1 MANFI
6 TNSLCHSAQH
16 TANHWG
22 KWVFLSAIALMTMSS
37 CINDDLDDC
46 PAPSK
51 LSLSF
56 DYTYNVKNSDA
67 FAEEVKNINVY
78 AFDENGKFFDS
89 YIESKEKFKQGH
101 KMDITGLK
109 DGKYTF
115 VCLARDR
122 QLMTRAEDDE
132 MEFSFASLTPGVSTI
147 DDLTERMGK
156 PEDEGFVENDKNFAA
171 LYTAQTTVDYKEL
184 DENGKTGNVVAGNLS
199 LMKCTKTYRIVLLP
213 FDNKQT
219 DFKPENF
226 DVYIEGS
233 AAWLDHKGDKV
244 RNEPIYY
251 LPYNSEHKYNYA
263 SGETTVEGEIIDQA
277 LVYDLSSSRMFERD
291 DKSQRPSAKPSVQ
304 NAKQWRAANAKE
316 RRTFNAMQRKAV
328 NAKESDGNDQEEIY
342 SYDDKRIVIWDLR
355 DKENPR
361 KVFDHSLPWFLA
373 LCGERQGKNWGDQE
387 YLDRQDH
394 YILTFYVPDKRD
406 YNLDAKV
413 KVNGWVLN
421 LQDAD
426 LGGDN
431 Q

>member
-6 TNSLCHSAQH
+6 TNSLCRSAQH
-16 TANHWG
+16 TSNHWG
-22 KWVFLSAIALMTMSS
+22 KWVFLSAITLMSMSS

-46 PAPSK
+46 PVPEPPVPAQSK

-56 DYTYNVKNSDA
+56 DYTYNVKSSDA

-89 YIESKEKFKQGH
+89 YIESKEKFDQGY

-122 QLMTRAEDDE
+122 QLATRAEGDE
-132 MEFSFASLTPGVSTI
+132 MEFSFASLTPGISTI

-156 PEDEGFVENDKNFAA
+156 SDDEGYVENDKNFAA

-213 FDNKQT
+213 FDNEQT
-219 DFKPENF
+219 DFRPENF

-251 LPYNSEHKYNYA
+251 LPYNSEHRYQYSDN
-263 SGETTVEGEIIDQA
+263 TTIEGEYIDQA

-291 DKSQRPSAKPSVQ
+291 DESQRPS
-304 NAKQWRAANAKE
+304 
-316 RRTFNAMQRKAV
+316 
-328 NAKESDGNDQEEIY
+328 D
-342 SYDDKRIVIWDLR
+342 
-355 DKENPR
+355 
-361 KVFDHSLPWFLA
+361 
-373 LCGERQGKNWGDQE
+373 
-387 YLDRQDH
+387 
-394 YILTFYVPDKRD
+394 
-406 YNLDAKV
+406 
-413 KVNGWVLN
+413 
-421 LQDAD
+421 
-426 LGGDN
+426 
-431 Q
+431 